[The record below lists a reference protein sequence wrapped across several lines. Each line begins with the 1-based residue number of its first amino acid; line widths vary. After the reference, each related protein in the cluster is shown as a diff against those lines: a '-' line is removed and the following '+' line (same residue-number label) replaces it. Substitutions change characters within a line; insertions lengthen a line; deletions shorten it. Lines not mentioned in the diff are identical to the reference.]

1 VDWLKKEEAEFSDG
15 RRSLGEGAEMK
26 KGIHLVLDDEQIVDL
41 IRILI
46 DEDAQD
52 ALGFLKL
59 HFKGK
64 ARELL
69 EGG

>member
-1 VDWLKKEEAEFSDG
+1 
-15 RRSLGEGAEMK
+15 MK
-26 KGIHLVLDDEQIVDL
+26 KDLHLILEDAQIMDL

-52 ALGFLKL
+52 ALGFLKA

>member
-1 VDWLKKEEAEFSDG
+1 
-15 RRSLGEGAEMK
+15 MK
-26 KGIHLVLDDEQIVDL
+26 KGINLVFEDEQIMDL

-69 EGG
+69 DGG

>member
-1 VDWLKKEEAEFSDG
+1 
-15 RRSLGEGAEMK
+15 MK
-26 KGIHLVLDDEQIVDL
+26 KGINLVLEDEQIVDL

-46 DEDAQD
+46 DDNAQD

>member
-1 VDWLKKEEAEFSDG
+1 
-15 RRSLGEGAEMK
+15 MK
-26 KGIHLVLDDEQIVDL
+26 KGITVVFEDEQIVEL
-41 IRILI
+41 MRILI
-46 DEDAQD
+46 DDDAEDA
-52 ALGFLKL
+52 LKFVKR

>member
-1 VDWLKKEEAEFSDG
+1 
-15 RRSLGEGAEMK
+15 MK
-26 KGIHLVLDDEQIVDL
+26 KGINLVLEDEQIVDL

-46 DEDAQD
+46 DDNAQD

-59 HFKGK
+59 HFKSK

>member
-1 VDWLKKEEAEFSDG
+1 
-15 RRSLGEGAEMK
+15 MK
-26 KGIHLVLDDEQIVDL
+26 KGVNIVLEDRQIVDL

-46 DEDAQD
+46 DDDEQD
-52 ALGFLKL
+52 ALVFLKT

>member
-1 VDWLKKEEAEFSDG
+1 
-15 RRSLGEGAEMK
+15 MK
-26 KGIHLVLDDEQIVDL
+26 KGVNIVLEDRQIVDL

-46 DEDAQD
+46 DDDAQD
-52 ALGFLKL
+52 ALVFLET